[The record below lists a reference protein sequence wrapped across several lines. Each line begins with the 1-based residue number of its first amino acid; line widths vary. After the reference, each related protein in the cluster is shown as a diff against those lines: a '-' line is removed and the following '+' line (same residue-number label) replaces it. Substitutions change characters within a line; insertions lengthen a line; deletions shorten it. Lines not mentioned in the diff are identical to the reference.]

1 MNATPKIAARVSA
14 IVPARNEQ
22 EVIAKCVESLAAQ
35 EEILEILVV
44 NDQSTDRTKEIVE
57 ELTARL
63 PTLRLLEV
71 TSLPEGWVGKNNA
84 AWRGARESKGQWLLF
99 TDADAVHE
107 PDSTVKA
114 VEIAVETG
122 SALVSFSPAQQM
134 ETWHEKSLIPY
145 IYCRLNARFTY
156 AEVNDPQKLT
166 AAANGQF
173 LLIQRDVYQAVGGHA
188 SVAGEV
194 LEDVALAK
202 RVKSAGNRIW
212 FGSGRGV
219 VRVRMYRTF
228 RSMWQGWKKNLF
240 MLMGGTEA
248 AIAPEFVRAVLPLAL
263 TVTAGVLAWELVGS
277 GTLALAVSVVGVA
290 AMVVADSLELRRNQF
305 PPRLIFYGIPGRVLF
320 AGVLW
325 ASFRSHKKG
334 KLEWKGREYP
344 TRASGASN
352 G

>member
-1 MNATPKIAARVSA
+1 MNVTPKNATRVSA

-35 EEILEILVV
+35 DEILEILVV

-57 ELTARL
+57 QLTARL
-63 PTLRLLEV
+63 PTVRLLEV

-84 AWRGARESKGQWLLF
+84 VWRGARESKGQWLLF

-107 PDSTVKA
+107 QDSTVKA

-145 IYCRLNARFTY
+145 IYSRLNARFTY

-202 RVKSAGNRIW
+202 RIKSAGYRIW
-212 FGSGRGV
+212 FGSGKGI

-228 RSMWQGWKKNLF
+228 RAMWQGWKKNLYL
-240 MLMGGTEA
+240 LMGGSEPA
-248 AIAPEFVRAVLPLAL
+248 ALKEIIRALLPTVITAILA
-263 TVTAGVLAWELVGS
+263 
-277 GTLALAVSVVGVA
+277 
-290 AMVVADSLELRRNQF
+290 
-305 PPRLIFYGIPGRVLF
+305 I
-320 AGVLW
+320 
-325 ASFRSHKKG
+325 
-334 KLEWKGREYP
+334 
-344 TRASGASN
+344 
-352 G
+352 